1 MIILST
7 GMPRAGS
14 GWYYNLT
21 NDLIIAAG
29 YQDGH
34 NMRQRYSLG
43 RPNSTPAVLSHM
55 NADDVVK
62 VCESRPSAKV
72 IAIHLEAINHYLLSL
87 SDLKDYLSE
96 AGVKTKVWIPK
107 DGERIL
113 IG

>member
-34 NMRQRYSLG
+34 KIRQRYHLG
-43 RPNSTPAVLSHM
+43 RPNSTPVVLS
-55 NADDVVK
+55 
-62 VCESRPSAKV
+62 
-72 IAIHLEAINHYLLSL
+72 L
-87 SDLKDYLSE
+87 
-96 AGVKTKVWIPK
+96 
-107 DGERIL
+107 
-113 IG
+113 